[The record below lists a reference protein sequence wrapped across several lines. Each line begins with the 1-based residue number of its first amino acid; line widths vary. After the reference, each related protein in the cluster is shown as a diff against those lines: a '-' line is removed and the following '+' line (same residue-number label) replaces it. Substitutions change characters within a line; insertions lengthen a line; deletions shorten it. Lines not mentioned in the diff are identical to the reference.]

1 MVDNLIINSKENN
14 KTSNRLINREVSWLS
29 FNMRVMEQSSNKIYP
44 LLERLRFLSIS
55 ASNLDE
61 FYMVR
66 VAGLRALMLAN
77 TKIKSDDGLTP
88 LEQLKKIKKLTD
100 SLVEIQQNECCSI
113 LTQLRDKN
121 LNLICIGNLD
131 DEEKKW
137 LEKYFLENV
146 FPILT
151 PLAIDLEHP
160 FPFIPNL
167 GFSLM
172 VELKRNS
179 DDETLLV
186 LVPIPS
192 QTKRFIRLPDKQSD
206 IRFISLENI
215 ISFFIKL
222 IFPNYQ
228 LVSEGVFRV
237 IRDSELEVEE
247 KAEDLVMVFESALKK
262 RRRGDVVRLEINKAM
277 SKNLSSFI
285 FRNLNI
291 LADEVISIDGI
302 LGLSELDNLIVDDRA
317 DLIFKP
323 FIPRFPNRIEKFD
336 GDIFAAIN
344 QKDFVV
350 HHPFETFDV
359 VVSFLD
365 QAASDENVLAIKQTL
380 YRTGDNSPIVK
391 ALIKAAVAGKSV
403 TALIELK
410 ARFDEA
416 QNIKWAQDMERAGVK
431 VVFGFLKLKT
441 HVKISVI
448 VRQENLKLKSYV
460 HFGTGN
466 YHPQTAKVY
475 TDISFFT
482 DNKALGRDA
491 VQIFN
496 YLTAESVPDKL
507 EKAKI
512 SPFEIRS
519 TLMELIDQ
527 EIRFAKEGKPANI
540 WVKLNSLV
548 DSIIIEKLYEAS
560 QAGVSI
566 DMVIRGICCL
576 RPGVKGLS
584 ENIRVKSIV
593 GRFLEHSRIVCFGNG
608 KLLPSEDAKVFIS
621 SADWMPR
628 NFDRRVEILVP
639 LENPTVHSQVLDQI
653 MKTNIKDTE
662 NSWSLGLGDNYRNYE
677 VKSNSF
683 SAHHYFMTNPSL
695 SGVGSAIREDDDKDE

>member
-14 KTSNRLINREVSWLS
+14 KTSNRLLNREVSWLS

-66 VAGLRALMLAN
+66 VAGLRALMLTN

-88 LEQLKKIKKLTD
+88 REQLKKIKKLTD
-100 SLVEIQQNECCSI
+100 NLVEIQQNECCSI

-121 LNLICIGNLD
+121 LNLICISNLD

-222 IFPNYQ
+222 IFPNYE

-277 SKNLSSFI
+277 PKNLSSFI

-496 YLTAESVPDKL
+496 FLTAESVPDKL

-527 EIRFAKEGKPANI
+527 EIRFAKEEKPANI

>member
-121 LNLICIGNLD
+121 LNLICIDNLN

-192 QTKRFIRLPDKQSD
+192 QIKRFIRLPDKQSD

-277 SKNLSSFI
+277 PKNLSSFI

>member
-1 MVDNLIINSKENN
+1 MVDNLIINSNENN

-192 QTKRFIRLPDKQSD
+192 QIKRFIRLPDKQSD

-215 ISFFIKL
+215 ISIFIKL

-277 SKNLSSFI
+277 PKNLSSFI

>member
-222 IFPNYQ
+222 IFPNYE

-277 SKNLSSFI
+277 PKNLSSFI

-496 YLTAESVPDKL
+496 FLTAESVPDKL

-527 EIRFAKEGKPANI
+527 EIRFAKEEKPANI

>member
-277 SKNLSSFI
+277 PKNLSSFI

-491 VQIFN
+491 VEIFN